1 MYTDN
6 QKTIERIQDYLKRLG
21 TDEDFE
27 TVRADFVKEFK
38 EVDAADIMQAEQ
50 QLLQDGTPLEEV
62 QRLCDVHAAL
72 FHGKTK
78 EEQIANAE
86 KESIEAIKQ
95 RRQNSV
101 EAYTQMEGHPIR
113 TFVVENQAL
122 EKLLSQC
129 KEAIANGRMDDTL
142 FERLREISVH
152 YAKKGDLLYPHLKV
166 QYKISGPSAVMWTVD
181 DEIRDA
187 LAALARDSVRDAAW
201 MNRLQEVMVRI
212 EEMIYKE
219 HNILFPN
226 CTLNFTEEEWMQIY
240 RDSKDYPEC
249 FGVENGIWEQAEQYF
264 NKMYQPQKVATEDE
278 IVMKG
283 GHMTVEQLEAMLN
296 TIPLELTF
304 VDVDNIN
311 RYFNEGPK
319 VFKRPGMAID
329 REVFSCHPPKIEQMV
344 RKIIEDFRNGT
355 RDQVPVWMNKNGR
368 TMLVI
373 YMAVRDRNH
382 HYIGTVEVV
391 QDMEFAK
398 EHFMGSNR

>member
-1 MYTDN
+1 MSTVHQNIID
-6 QKTIERIQDYLKRLG
+6 RIQEYLKRLG

-27 TVRADFVKEFK
+27 KVRADFAKEFE

-50 QLLQDGTPLEEV
+50 QLLQNGTPLEEV

-86 KESIEAIKQ
+86 KQSATALKEKRQ
-95 RRQNSV
+95 RSV
-101 EAYTQMEGHPIR
+101 GAYAGIPGHPIC
-113 TFVVENQAL
+113 TFVLENKEL
-122 EKLLSQC
+122 EKVIAQC
-129 KEAIANGRMDDTL
+129 RAAIGTGKIEDEL
-142 FERLREISVH
+142 FERLRQVSVH
-152 YAKKGDLLYPHLKV
+152 YAKKGDLLYPHLNVK
-166 QYKISGPSAVMWTVD
+166 YKISGPSAVMWTVD
-181 DEIRDA
+181 DEIRDE
-187 LAALARDSVRDAAW
+187 LASLEQQRTNDSVW
-201 MNRLQEVMVRI
+201 TEQLQAVLVRM

-219 HNILFPN
+219 QNILFPN

-240 RDSKDYPEC
+240 RDSKDYPSC
-249 FGVENGIWEQAEQYF
+249 FGVENGVWEQAEAYLKEGQQTAAS
-264 NKMYQPQKVATEDE
+264 KDE
-278 IVMKG
+278 IVMAG
-283 GHMTVEQLEAMLN
+283 GHMTIEQFEAMLN

-304 VDVDNIN
+304 VDADNIN

-368 TMLVI
+368 AMLVT
-373 YMAVRDRNH
+373 YMAVRDRNQQ
-382 HYIGTVEVV
+382 YIGTVEVV
-391 QDMEFAK
+391 QDMEFAR
-398 EHFMGSNR
+398 EHFEGRSR

>member
-27 TVRADFVKEFK
+27 KVRADFVKEFK

-50 QLLQDGTPLEEV
+50 KLLQDGTPLEEV

-101 EAYTQMEGHPIR
+101 EAYTQIKGHPIR
-113 TFVVENQAL
+113 TFVLENQAL

-129 KEAIANGRMDDTL
+129 KETIANGRMDDTL
-142 FERLREISVH
+142 FDRLREISVH
-152 YAKKGDLLYPHLKV
+152 YARKGDLLYPHLKV

-187 LAALARDSVRDAAW
+187 LAALEKDSVRDAAW
-201 MNRLQEVMVRI
+201 MNRLQEVLVRI

-264 NKMYQPQKVATEDE
+264 NKMHQPQKGATEDE

-368 TMLVI
+368 TMLVT

-398 EHFMGSNR
+398 EHFEGRSR

>member
-1 MYTDN
+1 MQIEN
-6 QKTIERIQDYLKRLG
+6 KSVVERIEKFLKRLG
-21 TDEDFE
+21 ADEDFE
-27 TVRADFVKEFK
+27 KVRADFVKEFK

-50 QLLQDGTPLEEV
+50 QLLQNGTPLEEV

-72 FHGKTK
+72 FHGKTT

-86 KESIEAIKQ
+86 AESIEAIKQ

-101 EAYTQMEGHPIR
+101 EAYTKIEGHPIR
-113 TFVVENQAL
+113 TFVLENEVL
-122 EKLLSQC
+122 ESLLVQC
-129 KEAIANGRMDDTL
+129 REAIAHGEVKDEL
-142 FERLREISVH
+142 FNRLREISVH

-187 LAALARDSVRDAAW
+187 LAALARDSVRDVTW
-201 MNRLQEVMVRI
+201 MNRLQEVLDRI

-226 CTLNFTEEEWMQIY
+226 CTLNFTEEEWMHIY

-249 FGVENGIWEQAEQYF
+249 FGVENAIWQQAEQYLDHRQ
-264 NKMYQPQKVATEDE
+264 QPKKGTTEDE

-344 RKIIEDFRNGT
+344 RKIIEDLRNGT

-368 TMLVI
+368 VMLVT

-382 HYIGTVEVV
+382 EYIGTVEVV
-391 QDMEFAK
+391 QDMEFAR
-398 EHFMGSNR
+398 EHFIGNGR